1 MKPVVLVVE
10 DSAVTRKFLM
20 LAVRSKGYEVLTA
33 HDGMEA
39 LEKLA
44 HGNINMVITDLNM
57 PNMDGFELTQTIR
70 KQYTLKELP
79 IIILSS
85 LKNDQEREK
94 GISLGA
100 NAYLYKPFNTALI
113 QKEIEKHLI
122 RKESE

>member
-1 MKPVVLVVE
+1 MKPVVLIVE

-20 LAVRSKGYEVLTA
+20 LAVRAKGYEVLTA

-44 HGNINMVITDLNM
+44 RGNVNMVITDLNM

-70 KQYTLKELP
+70 KQYTPREMP

-85 LKNDQEREK
+85 LQNDQEREK
-94 GISLGA
+94 GMSLGA

-113 QKEIEKHLI
+113 QDEIEKHLI

>member
-1 MKPVVLVVE
+1 MKPVVLIVE

-44 HGNINMVITDLNM
+44 RGKVDMVITDLNM

-70 KQYTLKELP
+70 KQYTPREMP

-85 LKNDQEREK
+85 LQNDQEREK
-94 GISLGA
+94 GMSLGA
-100 NAYLYKPFNTALI
+100 NAYLNKPFNTALI

>member
-1 MKPVVLVVE
+1 MKPVVLIVE

-44 HGNINMVITDLNM
+44 RGKVDMVITDLNM

-70 KQYTLKELP
+70 KQYTPREMP

-85 LKNDQEREK
+85 LQNDQEREK
-94 GISLGA
+94 GMSLGA
-100 NAYLYKPFNTALI
+100 NAYLNKPFNTALI
-113 QKEIEKHLI
+113 QEEIEKHLI